1 MFWVTV
7 VLVESNELWLIY
19 LDLRTH
25 LISVELEFLAIQG
38 VPSIVTIFSVTLT
51 ENPDPII
58 VIISPPTPPFW
69 GVILVIF
76 GKTTKL

>member
-1 MFWVTV
+1 MFWVPV

-19 LDLRTH
+19 LEFRIH
-25 LISVELEFLAIQG
+25 LISVEVEFLAIQS
-38 VPSIVTIFSVTLT
+38 VPSILTIFSEALT

-69 GVILVIF
+69 GFILVIF
-76 GKTTKL
+76 GKTIKL

>member
-1 MFWVTV
+1 
-7 VLVESNELWLIY
+7 

-58 VIISPPTPPFW
+58 VIISPPTPPF
-69 GVILVIF
+69 
-76 GKTTKL
+76 